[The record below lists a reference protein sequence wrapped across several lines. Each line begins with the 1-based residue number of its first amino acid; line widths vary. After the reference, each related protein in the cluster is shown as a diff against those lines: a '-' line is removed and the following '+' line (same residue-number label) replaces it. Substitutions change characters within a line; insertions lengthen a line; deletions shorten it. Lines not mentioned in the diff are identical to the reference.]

1 MYVTSNTSRMA
12 KISASKIFAVYPIVT
27 DTCSLCKM
35 IINVPIS
42 AKFLSK
48 IQAHMGLST
57 SKQQSSTVLHNFL
70 SSNSWWFFP
79 NFTLPDRAAMKAG
92 VASSS
97 ASCNFLLMPLLL
109 STISR
114 IVLTSGLNL
123 EGPSAGCGGPIFSEK
138 SQEYRTLSTVVPCSL

>member
-1 MYVTSNTSRMA
+1 MKAPVLLFTSYYFQSSKKTVDKKMYVTSNTSRMA

-70 SSNSWWFFP
+70 SSNS
-79 NFTLPDRAAMKAG
+79 
-92 VASSS
+92 
-97 ASCNFLLMPLLL
+97 
-109 STISR
+109 
-114 IVLTSGLNL
+114 
-123 EGPSAGCGGPIFSEK
+123 
-138 SQEYRTLSTVVPCSL
+138 